1 MITYI
6 NENYTSAIEA
16 YELAD
21 DSLYNALDE
30 LAAKAKNSD
39 AKSSYKAIK
48 KLIIEK
54 ESSTGFSRSI
64 DKSVLSKLVANSK
77 DLLLDDTSDL
87 GDLLDSV
94 NSYASFVTT
103 LSSVVRGNPIN
114 ISNLRKLCDSYP
126 IHKMIK

>member
-1 MITYI
+1 MITYL
-6 NENYTSAIEA
+6 NENYTSAVEA

-21 DSLYNALDE
+21 DSLYDALDE
-30 LAAKAKNSD
+30 LASEFLALV
-39 AKSSYKAIK
+39 AKSSYLAIK
-48 KLIIEK
+48 KLITEK
-54 ESSTGFSRSI
+54 ETSTGFSRSI
-64 DKSVLSKLVANSK
+64 DKSVLSKLVANSR
-77 DLLLDDTSDL
+77 DLLLEDTSDL

>member
-6 NENYTSAIEA
+6 NENYTSAVEA
-16 YELAD
+16 YELAG
-21 DSLYNALDE
+21 DSLHNALDE

-39 AKSSYKAIK
+39 SKSSYLAIK
-48 KLIIEK
+48 KLITEK